1 MTTGQKIAQQRKKR
15 ALTQGALAEELG
27 VTRQAVSKWE
37 ADAALPDADK
47 LVRLSELFGCTV
59 DYLLKNREE
68 DPAPSPSGGD
78 PEGEKAGQAGGA
90 GSLFWFPLRTF
101 EYKSG
106 RTLFGLPL
114 VHVNLGWGK
123 TAKGIVAVGFKA
135 HGVLSVG
142 LLSMGV
148 FSFGVL
154 SLGAL
159 SVGAAA
165 LGVLSIGAIAVAL
178 FLALGAAAAGFLAY
192 GAVAVGFFSAGALAV
207 AQYVAVGDHAIA
219 AVPIARTYASTLQF
233 LLSLCISLRGGAG
246 RRLGGRP
253 ARSRGR
259 TSLPRDRGVRA
270 PLSAGNR
277 GYVCRLQNLL
287 ILFCGFAPHRR
298 APLPGREA
306 GPFARAAPF
315 GLTNFCF
322 GSIIKGNETGEGNA

>member
-78 PEGEKAGQAGGA
+78 PEGEKAGQTGGA

-219 AVPIARTYASTLQF
+219 AVPIARTYASGGELCNFFFLYASPSAAAQVGVWEGGRLVPAGE
-233 LLSLCISLRGGAG
+233 LLSRATEECVPRFLRGIADMFAG
-246 RRLGGRP
+246 YRI
-253 ARSRGR
+253 
-259 TSLPRDRGVRA
+259 
-270 PLSAGNR
+270 
-277 GYVCRLQNLL
+277 Y
-287 ILFCGFAPHRR
+287 
-298 APLPGREA
+298 
-306 GPFARAAPF
+306 
-315 GLTNFCF
+315 
-322 GSIIKGNETGEGNA
+322 